1 MRTLIVG
8 LGTVGMLTAATLAL
22 AGTAAAAPL
31 GGGSAADAVNHLRA
45 QGYDV
50 QINGD
55 QNAPLSECT
64 VTGVSGLSGSKPNGQ
79 PGVSKGSTVYVGVDC
94 NDDHDA

>member
-1 MRTLIVG
+1 MLIVALGAAG
-8 LGTVGMLTAATLAL
+8 LLTAASLAL
-22 AGTAAAAPL
+22 AGIAAAAPM
-31 GGGSAADAVNHLRA
+31 GGGSAADAVKSLRA

-55 QNAPLSECT
+55 RNAPLSECT
-64 VTGVSGLSGSKPNGQ
+64 VTEVSGLSGSNAAGHA
-79 PGVSKGSTVYVGVDC
+79 GVSKGSTVYVGVDC

>member
-1 MRTLIVG
+1 MKTLIAG
-8 LGTVGMLTAATLAL
+8 FAAAGIITAAGLIFA
-22 AGTAAAAPL
+22 ATAEAAPL
-31 GGGSAADAVNHLRA
+31 GGSSAADAVSSLQA

-64 VTGVSGLSGSKPNGQ
+64 VTGVSGLSGSNAAGQ
-79 PGVSKGSTVYVGVDC
+79 AGVPKGSTVYVGVSCD
-94 NDDHDA
+94 DDHDE

>member
-22 AGTAAAAPL
+22 AGTAPAAPM
-31 GGGSAADAVNHLRA
+31 GGGSAADAVKSLRA

-55 QNAPLSECT
+55 RNAPLSECS
-64 VTGVSGLSGSKPNGQ
+64 VTGVSGLSGSNAAGQ
-79 PGVSKGSTVYVGVDC
+79 PGVANGSTVYVGVDC

>member
-1 MRTLIVG
+1 LIVG

-22 AGTAAAAPL
+22 AGTAAAAPM
-31 GGGSAADAVNHLRA
+31 GGGSAADADKSLRA

-55 QNAPLSECT
+55 RNAPLSECT
-64 VTGVSGLSGSKPNGQ
+64 VTGISGLSVGNAADDSSL
-79 PGVSKGSTVYVGVDC
+79 VSRGSTVYVGVDC
-94 NDDHDA
+94 NDDHDE